1 MLDNAHIQRLLG
13 NQQIISREI
22 INGEHHIITRNENG
36 ETILTRIVNAPAT
49 TAPDPTPTTQDQLIS
64 KLSTGGD
71 PTNNGLYHQNPP
83 TPTTTADGLP
93 TTVLQYEK
101 DINQQ
106 QQNHQQQPKQLVYS
120 VGGGEPKNVIYGDP
134 KASIPQQQHFE
145 PTLSQQQQDP
155 SEPKPQID
163 YVYNDGNKTVI
174 YTDQKGLESLYANA
188 AGGDLGLMEGTQIVV
203 HGNVQYTQQQQ
214 PDGTMVYVVASTG
227 GAGGAGSG
235 TVGELSQEDIEQ
247 IQQR

>member
-1 MLDNAHIQRLLG
+1 M
-13 NQQIISREI
+13 
-22 INGEHHIITRNENG
+22 
-36 ETILTRIVNAPAT
+36 NAPA
-49 TAPDPTPTTQDQLIS
+49 APDPNPADQLIS
-64 KLSTGGD
+64 KLPSDGGLYGGGD
-71 PTNNGLYHQNPP
+71 HQAPP
-83 TPTTTADGLP
+83 TPTTTTADGLP

-101 DINQQ
+101 DIN
-106 QQNHQQQPKQLVYS
+106 QQPKQLVYS

-134 KASIPQQQHFE
+134 KASMPQQQQQQQHFE
-145 PTLSQQQQDP
+145 PTLSQQDP
-155 SEPKPQID
+155 SGADPKPQID

-174 YTDQKGLESLYANA
+174 YTDQKGLESLYANAA

-227 GAGGAGSG
+227 AGAGS
-235 TVGELSQEDIEQ
+235 VGGDMNPDDLGAAQQ